1 MFPEFEFVL
10 PSKDVFADSSCT
22 LSAGSPCTCG
32 LRYIPRV
39 QTSQATIGR
48 ATLLIVLS
56 AFGFG
61 SISVLT
67 LLITNAGLPL
77 VPAMAWRYVLASI
90 LLAFIAP
97 IGQLRSLPGYKIVRL
112 LLIGG
117 TGQAAITFCSLY
129 ALNYI
134 PVGPLAFLFYTY
146 PAWVAL
152 LGALRRTERL
162 TLVRVT
168 ALVIALIGVTVMV
181 GAPTAAK
188 LHPIGVA
195 LALGSALL
203 YTIYLPAL
211 EHVQSG
217 IPAMLSA
224 FLLVVGAGLTFT
236 LAALFTGELEVP
248 AGATLWV
255 NLFLLSL
262 VATVVAFSA
271 LIKGLAVLG
280 PVRTAIIAT
289 VEPFFTAILGALV
302 LRDRLTVTT
311 LIGGVLIAAA
321 VVLIQ
326 WSSSR
331 AAVRA

>member
-1 MFPEFEFVL
+1 M
-10 PSKDVFADSSCT
+10 T
-22 LSAGSPCTCG
+22 
-32 LRYIPRV
+32 RYIVPV
-39 QTSQATIGR
+39 KTTQATVGR
-48 ATLLIVLS
+48 ATLLIALS
-56 AFGFG
+56 ALGFG

-67 LLITNAGLPL
+67 LLITDAGLSL
-77 VPAMAWRYVLASI
+77 VTAMAWRYVIAVV
-90 LLAFIAP
+90 LLAGIAN
-97 IGQLRSLPGYKIVRL
+97 IGQLRSIPRYKIVRL
-112 LLIGG
+112 VLIGG
-117 TGQAAITFCSLY
+117 LGQAMITYCSLY
-129 ALNYI
+129 ALEYI

-152 LGALRRTERL
+152 LGAVRRTERL

-168 ALVIALIGVTVMV
+168 ALTMALIGVTVMI
-181 GAPTAAK
+181 GAPTAEK

-195 LALGSALL
+195 LALGSALM

-211 EHVQSG
+211 QHVQSG

-224 FLLVVGAGLTFT
+224 FLLVVGAAISFT
-236 LAALFTGELEVP
+236 LAALITGDLQVP
-248 AGATLWV
+248 SGAFVWA

-302 LRDRLTVTT
+302 LHDRLTTAT

-321 VVLIQ
+321 VMLIQ
-326 WSSSR
+326 WSSGR
-331 AAVRA
+331 VEATA

>member
-1 MFPEFEFVL
+1 MNP
-10 PSKDVFADSSCT
+10 
-22 LSAGSPCTCG
+22 
-32 LRYIPRV
+32 
-39 QTSQATIGR
+39 SQATVGR
-48 ATLLIVLS
+48 ATLLIALS
-56 AFGFG
+56 ALGFG

-67 LLITNAGLPL
+67 LLITEAGLSL
-77 VPAMAWRYVLASI
+77 VTAMAWRYVIAAL
-90 LLAFIAP
+90 LLAAIAN
-97 IGQLRSLPGYKIVRL
+97 ISQLRSIPRYKIVRL
-112 LLIGG
+112 VLIGG
-117 TGQAAITFCSLY
+117 FGQALITYCSLY
-129 ALNYI
+129 ALEYI

-152 LGALRRTERL
+152 LGAIRRTERL

-168 ALVIALIGVTVMV
+168 ALTMALIGVTVMI
-181 GAPTAAK
+181 GAPTAEK

-195 LALGSALL
+195 LALGSALM

-211 EHVQSG
+211 QHVQSG

-224 FLLVVGAGLTFT
+224 FLLVVGAAISFT
-236 LAALFTGELEVP
+236 AAALIVGELQVP
-248 AGATLWV
+248 SGAVLWA

-302 LRDRLTVTT
+302 LHDKLTAAT
-311 LIGGVLIAAA
+311 LVGGVLIAAA
-321 VVLIQ
+321 VMLIQ
-326 WSSSR
+326 WSSAR
-331 AAVRA
+331 VEATA

>member
-1 MFPEFEFVL
+1 M
-10 PSKDVFADSSCT
+10 AAHSSR
-22 LSAGSPCTCG
+22 
-32 LRYIPRV
+32 RYIGHV
-39 QTSQATIGR
+39 NTSPATVGR

-56 AFGFG
+56 ALGFG

-67 LLITNAGLPL
+67 LLITRAGLPL
-77 VPAMAWRYVLASI
+77 VTAMAWRYLIASVLLGVLANLSELKSI
-90 LLAFIAP
+90 PRF
-97 IGQLRSLPGYKIVRL
+97 KIVRL
-112 LLIGG
+112 VLIGG
-117 TGQAAITFCSLY
+117 IGQAMITYLSLY
-129 ALNYI
+129 ALEYI

-152 LGALRRTERL
+152 LAALRRTERL

-168 ALVIALIGVTVMV
+168 ALTLALIGVTVMV
-181 GAPTAAK
+181 GAPSAEK

-211 EHVQSG
+211 EHVQDG

-224 FLLVVGAGLTFT
+224 FLLVVGAGISFMLSAFVSGN
-236 LAALFTGELEVP
+236 LHVP
-248 AGATLWV
+248 AGAPLWG
-255 NLFLLSL
+255 NIFLLSL
-262 VATVVAFSA
+262 VSTVIAFSA

-289 VEPFFTAILGALV
+289 VEPFFTAILGAVV
-302 LRDRLTVTT
+302 LRDRLTPTT

-321 VVLIQ
+321 VLLIQ
-326 WSSSR
+326 WSSTR
-331 AAVRA
+331 REVMA